1 MPVVDDPDLIAEVSH
16 GEIAVLR
23 LVGSA
28 DSAATVALGELL
40 DQIHDELI
48 SRKTREV
55 VVDVVALDRMAAAC
69 LRQLLTW
76 FGRQH
81 NTADDQRYRIRI
93 RILPTMAWQQSLHAL
108 SCFDTNTISI
118 EEIET

>member
-1 MPVVDDPDLIAEVSH
+1 MSH

-28 DSAATVALGELL
+28 DSAATQPLGELL

-48 SRKTREV
+48 SKQTPEV
-55 VVDVVALDRMAAAC
+55 VVDLRSLDHMAAAC
-69 LRQLLTW
+69 LRQLLAW

-81 NTADDQRYRIRI
+81 NTTEEQRYRIRI
-93 RILPTMAWQQSLHAL
+93 RILPAMAWQQSLHAL

-118 EEIET
+118 ET